1 MCSPCYHFS
10 LPRVFSLHFHKCAKY
25 HIQTTVTLYQVW
37 LFLMIVPCKFSQ
49 DRLFPASPFL
59 FLNVLFCTTDSRNL
73 LDLEWQIGIWLCSVL
88 CTWLL
93 LPYFWSNLISRTDWK
108 IRQSLPLLSVSLI
121 PMGHNFIFS
130 QHCFVSHPWLLPPNT
145 LGVSSLLIIKS
156 FSNPFPYFKSFP
168 LVEVVFFHLSHLT
181 IKLLSHLLFQK
192 RST

>member
-1 MCSPCYHFS
+1 MVILTTFAWLTHLITASVTFPQFIPSFQANKS
-10 LPRVFSLHFHKCAKY
+10 LVYCVYYVIILLYLLDMFFLCIFHKCAI
-25 HIQTTVTLYQVW
+25 HIQTTVTLYWYTW

-49 DRLFPASPFL
+49 GRLFPASPFL

-130 QHCFVSHPWLLPPNT
+130 
-145 LGVSSLLIIKS
+145 
-156 FSNPFPYFKSFP
+156 
-168 LVEVVFFHLSHLT
+168 
-181 IKLLSHLLFQK
+181 
-192 RST
+192 